1 MLKECGSEN
10 APILAYIYESLAH
23 GAVSDDWLQANV
35 APVIKKAVA
44 RDTACIPGPKIK
56 FCLFA
61 IAYLPTI
68 FPPTQKIL
76 LGFLEFFFFF

>member
-1 MLKECGSEN
+1 MLSTKHH
-10 APILAYIYESLAH
+10 P
-23 GAVSDDWLQANV
+23 
-35 APVIKKAVA
+35 
-44 RDTACIPGPKIK
+44 RPKIK

-76 LGFLEFFFFF
+76 LGFLDEFFFFFFFFNESALCSAAKADLVR